1 MCVSAAQGEG
11 PWWGQ
16 CRLDGARLGEFGGA
30 GAVLRTFMAAP
41 SPESR
46 QNLLCVLLEAL
57 LPAEEGVP
65 EGMFPPSPPPPPNY
79 PIPLTSTPSVILSV
93 KEKPISLMFFNSTK
107 CSSNGTP
114 VARLRPG

>member
-57 LPAEEGVP
+57 LPAEEGAP
-65 EGMFPPSPPPPPNY
+65 EGMSPPPPKLPDPTNLH
-79 PIPLTSTPSVILSV
+79 PKCDSISKGETDLTYV
-93 KEKPISLMFFNSTK
+93 FQFNEM
-107 CSSNGTP
+107 
-114 VARLRPG
+114 